1 MQLTFF
7 TTSQCHLC
15 ELAEN
20 LLVHTPM
27 PQPIPVE
34 AVDIA
39 SSPELVDR
47 YGTRIPVLRRE
58 DTGAELDFPFDL
70 NRLLDWLQDVL
81 AEEGW
86 AGPSA
91 GMTCWTSWA
100 RNPSHQATFTE
111 VILTC

>member
-27 PQPIPVE
+27 PEPIPVE

-39 SSPELVDR
+39 SSEELVER

-58 DTGAELDFPFDL
+58 DTGAELGWPFTRDD
-70 NRLLDWLQDVL
+70 LLDFL
-81 AEEGW
+81 AP
-86 AGPSA
+86 PSK
-91 GMTCWTSWA
+91 T
-100 RNPSHQATFTE
+100 PSSGQLH
-111 VILTC
+111 